1 MNLMRGKQEM
11 VLFSPAPTL
20 HHVISPLHSWLLN
33 NRGSN
38 LGYKNKSHFQILK
51 NPIPIQIYF
60 PGGTEVKNLPATGS
74 TPGSERSPG
83 EGNGNPLQ
91 YSCLGNPMHRGAWR
105 ATVCGAAEL
114 ETTEWLNNNN
124 TPNRDLKASSPPT
137 SSHQLRLTH
146 GSGAFSFP
154 VSLPLLFCLLLGL
167 LESGQEERE
176 TEEKW
181 QSLSL
186 SWLSLKTF
194 VPSVVT
200 EDMALVWGANVW
212 ILWGFLKNPWNSQA
226 SIAGDALPATGF
238 SITYPLIFLCGCLSS
253 TRRPFHFKG
262 SIRVGGAHFSSPVSN
277 WPWKTLC
284 FPGLPVP
291 SAHTATPCFLFCP
304 CPCGWLQPSPH
315 LQTPPAK
322 CGSVSSQLGQEP
334 RSTLV
339 EAPQSFLAPISWSL
353 GGGGAQNLAL
363 SQQVNNSSS
372 VMTFSALSLFQPS
385 LYKDHGWVMAV
396 RDERPVWQPLS

>member
-33 NRGSN
+33 NRFKFRLQEQVSPPN
-38 LGYKNKSHFQILK
+38 IKKSHPNSNILPWWHSGK
-51 NPIPIQIYF
+51 ETACNRFDPWVRKIPWRRKWQPTPVFLPGKSHGQRSLAGYCLWSCRVGDDRMTKQQQQSKYGSKSFFPTHLFPPAQLDSWLRSLFIPYF
-60 PGGTEVKNLPATGS
+60 
-74 TPGSERSPG
+74 
-83 EGNGNPLQ
+83 
-91 YSCLGNPMHRGAWR
+91 
-105 ATVCGAAEL
+105 
-114 ETTEWLNNNN
+114 
-124 TPNRDLKASSPPT
+124 SSPPLLPASR
-137 SSHQLRLTH
+137 SSRVRT
-146 GSGAFSFP
+146 GGK
-154 VSLPLLFCLLLGL
+154 
-167 LESGQEERE
+167 R
-176 TEEKW
+176 EEKW

-194 VPSVVT
+194 APSVIT
-200 EDMALVWGANVW
+200 EGMALVWGANVW

-291 SAHTATPCFLFCP
+291 SAHTAIPCFLFYP

-315 LQTPPAK
+315 LQTPQAK
-322 CGSVSSQLGQEP
+322 CSSVSSQLGQET
-334 RSTLV
+334 RSPLV
-339 EAPQSFLAPISWSL
+339 AAPQSFLAPISWSL